1 MTELPIALIILMKSV
16 VVVVLMSLP
25 VSLTKLVF
33 HRQVAVTDS
42 ETVKMAVM
50 NSTVHVWIVSS
61 LVTLMGNACPGQD
74 AVMDD
79 KTVRMA
85 ATKTIVHEPL

>member
-33 HRQVAVTDS
+33 H
-42 ETVKMAVM
+42 
-50 NSTVHVWIVSS
+50 
-61 LVTLMGNACPGQD
+61 
-74 AVMDD
+74 
-79 KTVRMA
+79 
-85 ATKTIVHEPL
+85 